1 MRIIT
6 TTTGTRVELDGD
18 VLAVIEAISR
28 DLARRRE
35 LDYTFEDVDHEFQ
48 QFVGQMTE
56 DELRAYLKE
65 SLFMSFNRFENDRLK
80 LIVKA
85 SLAQTKSPRR
95 AGRARRTG
103 RPRRPAPKP
112 TERKKNRKLRRRK

>member
-6 TTTGTRVELDGD
+6 TTAGTRVELDGD

-35 LDYTFEDVDHEFQ
+35 LDYTFEDVDHEFRQ
-48 QFVGQMTE
+48 VVAQMTE

-65 SLFMSFNRFENDRLK
+65 SLFMSFNRFENDRLMV
-80 LIVKA
+80 IVKA
-85 SLAQTKSPRR
+85 RLAQEGSTRR
-95 AGRARRTG
+95 TRARRARG
-103 RPRRPAPKP
+103 RQRPPVRRTDRKP
-112 TERKKNRKLRRRK
+112 TKQAKRKA